1 MAAPIVIPLIKAAV
15 GFGSSFIGGQKRLE
29 QQREAQESYDQ
40 ALDAFS
46 QQDITNPFEDLTVNT
61 QAAEFAAEQQQQGL
75 ADTLAATRQAAGGSG
90 IAALAQS
97 LANVQSQN
105 IQRASADIGRQEARN
120 QQLAARGELIRQDRE
135 GDLRATQLG
144 MEQQRLAQANEARQ
158 EAQKARL
165 KAIGAGVGALAGG
178 VANVMGGENFFTG
191 VAGRSQ
197 DLDEDASNLFT
208 KDQPEDPVLTKAQE
222 DAIKAFNLIKP
233 L

>member
-1 MAAPIVIPLIKAAV
+1 MAVPIVIPLIKAAV
-15 GFGSSFIGGQKRLE
+15 GFGASFIDGQKRLKE
-29 QQREAQESYDQ
+29 QREAQESYDQ

-97 LANVQSQN
+97 LANVQAQN
-105 IQRASADIGRQEARN
+105 IQKASADIGRQEARN

-135 GDLRATQLG
+135 SDLRATQLG

-158 EAQKARL
+158 EAKEARL
-165 KAIGAGVGALAGG
+165 KALGGVAGALAGG
-178 VANVMGGENFFTG
+178 VGNIIEDTNFFTG
-191 VAGRSQ
+191 K
-197 DLDEDASNLFT
+197 T
-208 KDQPEDPVLTKAQE
+208 
-222 DAIKAFNLIKP
+222 
-233 L
+233 